1 MPKAIGIQGR
11 PMKSRVLLLDS
22 LRNMART
29 VPIRRSLLANL
40 VIIVLLLGGA
50 ILSLTYLGSQRAVRR
65 FSESLIEQ
73 TVERVDAQLDG
84 FFDPVTRQLFYLR
97 QWSEAGLLDLDDPAA
112 IDELLK
118 PTMRQYPWVTSAMV
132 ANDAGRENMLLRTDD
147 RWAGRQIR
155 VGPSGGQARWR
166 RWADDTEPT
175 FSEELLDYDPRERP
189 WFLGAASQRDNIYW
203 TEPYTF
209 FTTKEPGIT
218 ASLAFQQG
226 EGELRVV
233 AFDVLLADIS
243 RFTTKIDVLT
253 GGRAFVLSED
263 GRLIGLPGGGRYDDP
278 EDFEEDLLKRPAEL
292 DTPVARD
299 LSAALLGLDSPK
311 DEAVRVVSDGEAWWG
326 QVHPFELGGGRQVLI
341 GVAVPESDL
350 VGEVQ
355 KQRVG
360 IVAITLLM
368 LVLGIARAVV
378 LANRYSQPIEELV
391 RESERM
397 SGGDLEPGEPIVTP
411 VREVH
416 RLAQSH
422 ETMRKGLQT
431 LLKIE
436 HDLRLARRIQQ
447 NTFPTT
453 LPLLPGF
460 DLDAWS
466 EPADETGG
474 DTYDIIG
481 MGGAALS
488 DQILLS
494 EGEAS
499 RAVLLL
505 ADATGHGIGPAL
517 SVTQVRAMLR
527 VAVRMSRDLVEIAK
541 LMNEQLCQD
550 LPPGRFITCWLG
562 ALDPDSKILT
572 TFSAGQGPLVHYRA
586 ASDEFSVTEADS
598 IPLGLMPALT
608 GTTPVNLEME
618 PGDIYVVFSDGIYES
633 TDPNDEEF
641 DVGRTLELIR
651 KHKNAAASEIMK
663 HIREAVEEF
672 TQGAPPADDRTGI
685 LIKRA

>member
-1 MPKAIGIQGR
+1 
-11 PMKSRVLLLDS
+11 
-22 LRNMART
+22 MAGT
-29 VPIRRSLLANL
+29 VPIRRSLLTNIL
-40 VIIVLLLGGA
+40 LIVLFLGGA
-50 ILSLTYLGSQRAVRR
+50 ILALTYLGSQRAVRR
-65 FSESLIEQ
+65 FSQSLIDQ

-84 FFDPVTRQLFYLR
+84 FFDPVTQQLSYLR
-97 QWSEAGLLDLDDPAA
+97 EWSQAGLIDLDDPEGV
-112 IDELLK
+112 DVFLQ
-118 PTMRQYPWVTSAMV
+118 PTLRQYPWVTSAMV
-132 ANDAGRENMLLRTDD
+132 ANDAGRENMLLRAGD
-147 RWAGRQIR
+147 RWNGRQVR
-155 VGPSGGQARWR
+155 VGTSGAEARWR
-166 RWADDTEPT
+166 RWIGDTPPEV
-175 FSEELLDYDPRERP
+175 SEELLDYEPRERP
-189 WFLGAASQRDNIYW
+189 WFLGAANQLDSVHW

-218 ASLAFQQG
+218 ASLAFRQG
-226 EGELRVV
+226 EDELRVV
-233 AFDVLLADIS
+233 ALDVLLTDIS

-253 GGRAFVLSED
+253 DGRAFVLSED
-263 GRLIGLPGGGRYDDP
+263 GRLIGLPGGGRYDDA
-278 EDFEEDLLKRPAEL
+278 EDFAEDLLKRPAEL

-299 LSAALLGLDSPK
+299 LSEALLGEDGPK

-326 QVHPFELGGGRQVLI
+326 QVHPFDLGVGRRLLI
-341 GVAVPESDL
+341 GVAVPEADL

-355 KQRVG
+355 KQRIG
-360 IVAITLLM
+360 IVALTLFL
-368 LVLGIARAVV
+368 LGLGIARAVT
-378 LANRYSQPIEELV
+378 LANRYSEPIEELV
-391 RESERM
+391 HESERM
-397 SGGDLEPGEPIVTP
+397 SRGDLEPGEPIVTP

-422 ETMRKGLQT
+422 DTMRKGLKT

-436 HDLRLARRIQQ
+436 DDLRLARRIQQ

-488 DQILLS
+488 DEIILS
-494 EGEAS
+494 EGEAG

-527 VAVRMSRDLVEIAK
+527 VAVRMSRDLVEIAR

-598 IPLGLMPALT
+598 IPLGLMPNLT
-608 GTTPVNLEME
+608 GTTPVKWEME

-633 TDPNDEEF
+633 TDPKDEEF
-641 DVGRTLELIR
+641 DVERTLELIR
-651 KHKNAAASEIMK
+651 KHKDAPASEIMK
-663 HIREAVEEF
+663 QIRDAVEEF

-685 LIKRA
+685 LIKRV

>member
-1 MPKAIGIQGR
+1 
-11 PMKSRVLLLDS
+11 
-22 LRNMART
+22 MART
-29 VPIRRSLLANL
+29 VPIRRSLLTNL
-40 VIIVLLLGGA
+40 VLIVLLLGAA
-50 ILSLTYLGSQRAVRR
+50 ILALTYMGSQRAVRR
-65 FSESLIEQ
+65 FSQSLIEQ
-73 TVERVDAQLDG
+73 TVERVAAQLDG
-84 FFDPVTRQLFYLR
+84 FFGPVTQQLFYLR
-97 QWSEAGLLDLDDPAA
+97 QWSEAGLLDLDNPAA

-132 ANDAGRENMLLRTDD
+132 ANDAGRENMLLRADD
-147 RWAGRQIR
+147 RWTGRQVIL
-155 VGPSGGQARWR
+155 GPSGGQARWR
-166 RWADDTEPT
+166 RWTDGAEP
-175 FSEELLDYDPRERP
+175 SISDEPLDYDPRTRP
-189 WFLGAASQRDNIYW
+189 WFEGAVARREVVYW
-203 TEPYTF
+203 TDPYTF

-218 ASLAFQQG
+218 ASLAFSHG
-226 EGELRVV
+226 EDGLRVV
-233 AFDVLLADIS
+233 GLDVLLTDIS

-253 GGRAFVLSED
+253 NGRAFVLSED
-263 GRLIGLPGGGRYDDP
+263 GRLIGLPGGGRYDNA
-278 EDFEEDLLKRPAEL
+278 EDFEEDLLKTPAEL

-299 LSAALLGLDSPK
+299 LSEALLGPGDPT
-311 DEAVRVVSDGEAWWG
+311 DQAVRVVSDGDAWWG
-326 QVHPFELGGGRQVLI
+326 QVHPFELSGGRRLLI

-355 KQRVG
+355 KQRLG
-360 IVAITLLM
+360 IVAITLLL

-378 LANRYSQPIEELV
+378 LANRYSGPIEELV
-391 RESERM
+391 HESERM
-397 SGGDLEPGEPIVTP
+397 SRGDLEAGEPIVTP

-416 RLAQSH
+416 RLVKSH
-422 ETMRKGLQT
+422 DTMRKGLRT

-436 HDLRLARRIQQ
+436 NDLRLARRIQQ

-494 EGEAS
+494 EEEAS

-527 VAVRMSRDLVEIAK
+527 VAVRMSRDLVEIAG

-550 LPPGRFITCWLG
+550 LPPGRFITTWLG
-562 ALDPDSKILT
+562 ALDPDAKSLT

-608 GTTPVNLEME
+608 GTTPVKWEME

-641 DVGRTLELIR
+641 DVERTLDLIR
-651 KHKNAAASEIMK
+651 KYKNAPASEIMK

-685 LIKRA
+685 MIKRT

>member
-1 MPKAIGIQGR
+1 
-11 PMKSRVLLLDS
+11 MKSRVLLLDS

-29 VPIRRSLLANL
+29 VPIRRSLATNL
-40 VIIVLLLGGA
+40 VLIVLLLGGA
-50 ILSLTYLGSQRAVRR
+50 ILALTYLGSQRAVRG
-65 FSESLIEQ
+65 FSQSLIEQ
-73 TVERVDAQLDG
+73 TVERVDAQLAG
-84 FFDPVTRQLFYLR
+84 FFGPVTQQLFYLR

-118 PTMRQYPWVTSAMV
+118 PMMRQYPWVTSTMV
-132 ANDAGRENMLLRTDD
+132 ANDAGLENMLLRAGD
-147 RWAGRQIR
+147 RWTGRQVR

-166 RWADDTEPT
+166 RWSDDAEPSI
-175 FSEELLDYDPRERP
+175 SEELLDYDPRERP
-189 WFLGAASQRDNIYW
+189 WFQGAASQPETVHW

-209 FTTKEPGIT
+209 FTTKDPGIT
-218 ASLAFQQG
+218 ASLAFPQG
-226 EGELRVV
+226 EDELRVV
-233 AFDVLLADIS
+233 ALDVSLTDIS

-253 GGRAFVLSED
+253 EGRAFVLSED
-263 GRLIGLPGGGRYDDP
+263 GRLIGLPGGGRYDDA
-278 EDFEEDLLKRPAEL
+278 EDFEEDLLKRPSEL

-299 LSAALLGLDSPK
+299 LSAALLGVDAPK
-311 DEAVRVVSDGEAWWG
+311 DQAVRVVSDGEAWWG
-326 QVHPFELGGGRQVLI
+326 QIHPFELGGGRRLLI

-350 VGEVQ
+350 IGEVQ
-355 KQRVG
+355 KQRIG
-360 IVAITLLM
+360 IVAITLFM
-368 LVLGIARAVV
+368 LALGIARAVV
-378 LANRYSQPIEELV
+378 LANRYSRPIEELV

-397 SGGDLEPGEPIVTP
+397 SEGDLEPGEPIVTP

-527 VAVRMSRDLVEIAK
+527 VAVRMSRDLVAITR

-562 ALDPDSKILT
+562 ALDPDSKTLT
-572 TFSAGQGPLVHYRA
+572 TFSGGQGPLVHYRA

-633 TDPNDEEF
+633 TNPNDEEF
-641 DVGRTLELIR
+641 DVERTLELIR
-651 KHKNAAASEIMK
+651 KHKNRTASEIMK

-685 LIKRA
+685 LIKRI

>member
-1 MPKAIGIQGR
+1 MT
-11 PMKSRVLLLDS
+11 
-22 LRNMART
+22 RT
-29 VPIRRSLLANL
+29 VPIRRSLLGNL
-40 VIIVLLLGGA
+40 VLIVLLLGGA
-50 ILSLTYLGSQRAVRR
+50 ILALTYLGSQRAVRR
-65 FSESLIEQ
+65 FSQSLIEQ
-73 TVERVDAQLDG
+73 TMERVEAQLDG
-84 FFDPVTRQLFYLR
+84 FFDPVVRQLFYLR
-97 QWSEAGLLDLDDPAA
+97 QWSEAGLLDLDDDPAA
-112 IDELLK
+112 LDLLLR
-118 PTMRQYPWVTSAMV
+118 PTLRQYPWVASAMV
-132 ANDAGRENMLLRTDD
+132 ANDAGRENMLLRIGD
-147 RWAGRQIR
+147 RWTGRQVR
-155 VGPSGGQARWR
+155 VGASGGEARWR
-166 RWADDTEPT
+166 RWTADTEPAI
-175 FSEELLDYDPRERP
+175 SEELLDYDPRERP
-189 WFLGAASQRDNIYW
+189 WFQGALNQREIVHW

-209 FTTKEPGIT
+209 FTTKDAGIT
-218 ASLAFQQG
+218 ASLAFPLG
-226 EGELRVV
+226 EDELRVV
-233 AFDVLLADIS
+233 ALDVTLTDIS

-253 GGRAFVLSED
+253 EGRAFVLSED
-263 GRLIGLPGGGRYDDP
+263 GRLIGLPGGGRYDDA
-278 EDFEEDLLKRPAEL
+278 EDFKEDLLKKPAEL

-299 LSAALLGLDSPK
+299 LSEALLGVDDPR
-311 DEAVRVVSDGEAWWG
+311 DRAVRVVSDGEAWWG
-326 QVHPFELGGGRQVLI
+326 QVHPFQLGGGRRLLI

-355 KQRVG
+355 KQRIG
-360 IVAITLLM
+360 IVAITLFM
-368 LVLGIARAVV
+368 LALGIARAVV
-378 LANRYSQPIEELV
+378 LANRYSRPIEELV
-391 RESERM
+391 HESERM
-397 SGGDLEPGEPIVTP
+397 SRGDLEPGEPIVTP

-416 RLAQSH
+416 RLAKSH
-422 ETMRKGLQT
+422 DTMRKGLQS

-436 HDLRLARRIQQ
+436 DDLRLARRIQQ

-488 DQILLS
+488 DEIILT
-494 EGEAS
+494 EGQAS

-527 VAVRMSRDLVEIAK
+527 VAVRMSRDLVEIAG

-550 LPPGRFITCWLG
+550 LPPGRFITAWLG
-562 ALDPDSKILT
+562 ALDPGSKSLT

-586 ASDEFSVTEADS
+586 ASDEFSVTGADS
-598 IPLGLMPALT
+598 IPLGLMPTLT
-608 GTTPVNLEME
+608 GTTPVKLEME

-641 DVGRTLELIR
+641 DVERTLELIR

-663 HIREAVEEF
+663 QIRESVEEF